1 VVSGLDELCRAHGM
15 DGMPWHDLIID
26 CPTSLHVLDE
36 PALGTAVAL
45 MEDLARARQA
55 T

>member
-1 VVSGLDELCRAHGM
+1 M

-36 PALGTAVAL
+36 PALAQPW
-45 MEDLARARQA
+45 R
-55 T
+55 